1 MPKLIL
7 IRGLPGSGKS
17 TLAKRLSGM
26 IHVEADMFF
35 INEDGV
41 YDWKAD
47 RLGAAHKWCQDKTAA
62 ELEAGYDVVVS
73 NTFTTIKELR
83 PYFNIAAA
91 VGVVPTVI
99 IAQNDFNN
107 VHAVPDESL
116 KRMRDRFVWDI
127 SELFD
132 NV

>member
-17 TLAKRLSGM
+17 TIAKRYSGA
-26 IHVEADMFF
+26 IHIEADMFHM
-35 INEDGV
+35 NADGV
-41 YDWKAD
+41 YDWKAE
-47 RLGAAHKWCQDKTAA
+47 RLGAAHKWCQDKTAK

-91 VGVVPTVI
+91 NNIIPTVI
-99 IAQNDFNN
+99 IAQNEFTN
-107 VHAVPDESL
+107 VHAVPEDAL
-116 KRMRDRFVWDI
+116 KRMRERFVWNI
-127 SELFD
+127 SELFE